1 MSTADFARNSDN
13 FCYRHPD
20 RVSFVMCQ
28 RCLRTVCHECQTPGA
43 VGVVC
48 PECMKQQKGSR
59 TPAQKKAERRWR
71 GGSARM
77 SPVTSRT
84 PVTFG
89 IMAVTIVAYVIAMIP
104 GVELQNLLAYHPL
117 AIYQEPWRLVTV
129 SLTHSSQSIFHIAF
143 NMLALWMIGR
153 TLEPLIGKWRFGAL
167 YVIATIG
174 GSAAV
179 SLLAPGSW
187 VVGASGAI
195 FGLMGALVVIAR
207 RLGGDITSMLVVLG
221 INFAFGLFAG
231 GISWQAHLGGLIAGA
246 IVGFIYYKTRE
257 RRQRTL
263 QIILL
268 IVTTAVLVFLAYIPV
283 MRVLAAF
290 G

>member
-1 MSTADFARNSDN
+1 MSTADFSRNSDN

-28 RCLRTVCHECQTPGA
+28 RCLRTICHECQTPGA

-48 PECMKQQKGSR
+48 PECMKEQKSTR

-71 GGSARM
+71 GGSAVM
-77 SPVTSRT
+77 SPVTSKT

-89 IMAVTIVAYVIAMIP
+89 ILAVTVVAYVIAMIP
-104 GVELQNLLAYHPL
+104 DLAVNENLGYFAFLVG
-117 AIYQEPWRLVTV
+117 QEPWRLLTV
-129 SLTHSSQSIFHIAF
+129 SLTHASIFHIGF

-153 TLEPLIGKWRFGAL
+153 SLEPVIGTWRFLAL
-167 YVIATIG
+167 YLISTIG

-179 SLLAPGSW
+179 SLLAPMTF

-207 RLGGDITSMLVVLG
+207 RLGTDITSMLVILG
-221 INFAFGLFAG
+221 INFAYGLIAG
-231 GISWQAHLGGLIAGA
+231 GISWQAHLGGVVAGA
-246 IVGFIYYKTRE
+246 IVGLIYYTTRE
-257 RRQRTL
+257 RSKRTL
-263 QIILL
+263 QILL
-268 IVTTAVLVFLAYIPV
+268 LVATTAVLVFLAFIPV
-283 MRVLAAF
+283 LQLAAVF

>member
-1 MSTADFARNSDN
+1 MSTADFSRNSDN

-28 RCLRTVCHECQTPGA
+28 RCLRTICHECQTQGA

-48 PECMKQQKGSR
+48 PECMKQQKATR
-59 TPAQKKAERRWR
+59 TPAQKKADRRWR
-71 GGSARM
+71 GGSSRM

-89 IMAVTIVAYVIAMIP
+89 ILAITVVAYIVAMIP
-104 GVELQNLLAYHPL
+104 GVDLTNALAYHPL
-117 AIYQEPWRLVTV
+117 AIYQEPWRLLTV
-129 SLTHSSQSIFHIAF
+129 SLTHAGIWHIGF

-153 TLEPLIGKWRFGAL
+153 VLEPLIGSGRFLVL
-167 YVIATIG
+167 YLIATIG
-174 GSAAV
+174 GDAAV
-179 SLLAPGSW
+179 SLLSPGVW

-207 RLGGDITSMLVVLG
+207 RLGTDITSMLVVLG
-221 INFAFGLFAG
+221 INFAYGLIVG
-231 GISWQAHLGGLIAGA
+231 GISWQAHLGGVIAGA
-246 IVGFIYYKTRE
+246 VVGLIYYSTRE
-257 RRQRTL
+257 RSQRTL

-268 IVTTAVLVFLAYIPV
+268 AATTVVLVFLAYLPV
-283 MRVLAAF
+283 IRVLAAF